1 MNKTTTIM
9 QQQTNSFEATMSYDG
24 KSLRPNLLDFTVSG
38 QAVIDMPNYSELSF
52 LENFGFSPIES
63 VEQEIKYA
71 DSPERAA
78 FLQHYVDVFKK
89 TFTEHP
95 KSYIEEDEDDE
106 PFDFHSTSQT
116 SIRFSNVRLLHTTA
130 WYMMG
135 HVSTEINAVKRHLDE
150 LECLGVVVD
159 NLDEFIHLVRM
170 SKDPTEACS
179 QLQKRLEIDYVKAQY
194 LLNLPLAK
202 VTSFDA
208 VKLAIEKEDFQ
219 KRLTFLNKLKPSGV
233 LGEIFFKSKGALF
246 KKKKN

>member
-1 MNKTTTIM
+1 M
-9 QQQTNSFEATMSYDG
+9 
-24 KSLRPNLLDFTVSG
+24 RPNLLDFTVSG

-89 TFTEHP
+89 TFTELP
-95 KSYIEEDEDDE
+95 KSYIGEDEDEE
-106 PFDFHSTSQT
+106 PSDFHSISKTR
-116 SIRFSNVRLLHTTA
+116 IRFCNVRLLHTTA

-135 HVSTEINAVKRHLDE
+135 HLDAEINAVKRHMEEIDW
-150 LECLGVVVD
+150 LGIVVD
-159 NLDEFIHLVRM
+159 NLEEFIHLIRI
-170 SKDPTEACS
+170 SKDPKEACARF
-179 QLQKRLEIDYVKAQY
+179 QKRLEIGYIKAQY

-219 KRLTFLNKLKPSGV
+219 KRLTFLEQLNQT
-233 LGEIFFKSKGALF
+233 E
-246 KKKKN
+246 

>member
-1 MNKTTTIM
+1 MNPKN
-9 QQQTNSFEATMSYDG
+9 QLKKMSM
-24 KSLRPNLLDFTVSG
+24 RPNLLDFTASG
-38 QAVIDMPNYSELSF
+38 QAVIDMPNYSEISF

-63 VEQEIKYA
+63 VEQEIKDA

-95 KSYIEEDEDDE
+95 KSYIDEDEDEE
-106 PFDFHSTSQT
+106 PFDFHSSGKTC
-116 SIRFSNVRLLHTTA
+116 IRFCNVRLLHTTA

-135 HVSTEINAVKRHLDE
+135 RIDAEINAVKRHLDE

-159 NLDEFIHLVRM
+159 NLEEFIHLIRI
-170 SKDPTEACS
+170 SKDPKEACVRF
-179 QLQKRLEIDYVKAQY
+179 QKRLKIGYIKAQY
-194 LLNLPLAK
+194 LINLPLAK

-219 KRLTFLNKLKPSGV
+219 KRLAFLEQLN
-233 LGEIFFKSKGALF
+233 
-246 KKKKN
+246 

>member
-1 MNKTTTIM
+1 M
-9 QQQTNSFEATMSYDG
+9 
-24 KSLRPNLLDFTVSG
+24 RPNLLDFTASG
-38 QAVIDMPNYSELSF
+38 QAVIDMPNYSEISF

-63 VEQEIKYA
+63 VKQEIKDA

-78 FLQHYVDVFKK
+78 FLQQYVDVFKK

-95 KSYIEEDEDDE
+95 KSYINEDDDEE
-106 PFDFHSTSQT
+106 PFDFHSTSET

-135 HVSTEINAVKRHLDE
+135 HVDAEINAVKRHLEE
-150 LECLGVVVD
+150 LECLGMVVD
-159 NLDEFIHLVRM
+159 NLEEFIHLIRI
-170 SKDPTEACS
+170 SKDTKEACARF
-179 QLQKRLEIDYVKAQY
+179 QKRLEIGYIKAQY

-219 KRLTFLNKLKPSGV
+219 KRLAFLEQIKQP
-233 LGEIFFKSKGALF
+233 E
-246 KKKKN
+246 